1 MQLSW
6 SAGFAATDYSRACAV
21 SACAVYLAQTAA
33 GIIGERPAAGRYGCQ
48 LQSGFVQRHFV
59 NGGLDFVA
67 YCVVGFF

>member
-1 MQLSW
+1 MDLFTATFIKRCLDRVGKLHVLCS
-6 SAGFAATDYSRACAV
+6 SEDPAAE
-21 SACAVYLAQTAA
+21 
-33 GIIGERPAAGRYGCQ
+33 IIGERSAAGRYGCQ